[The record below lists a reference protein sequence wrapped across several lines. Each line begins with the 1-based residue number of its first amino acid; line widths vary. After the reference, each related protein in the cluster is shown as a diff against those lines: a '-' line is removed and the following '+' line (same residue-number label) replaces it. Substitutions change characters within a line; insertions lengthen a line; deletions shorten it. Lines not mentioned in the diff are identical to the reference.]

1 MRYRIKNMEI
11 LALLALAFFLCAIPL
26 FLGGVIVFFLAR
38 LGRGNLSKAS
48 AWQEVAAQLGLTYT
62 PGTIL
67 KYPCAAGAWNGRA
80 ARLFATVVGT
90 PGRGGSRTCTTIT
103 LSLNNSK
110 NAAFHL
116 LERNPLRHPSGLIL
130 NERAASENTRIG
142 DEAFDQRFRVHCQPP
157 EMARTIFSQAIRAHL
172 LDAPP
177 LQITLNANELR
188 FQQRFIEA
196 DTARLL
202 HLFEILRDLALSVEN
217 I

>member
-1 MRYRIKNMEI
+1 MEI
-11 LALLALAFFLCAIPL
+11 LALLLCAIPL
-26 FLGGVIVFFLAR
+26 FLGGVIVFVIAR

-48 AWQEVAAQLGLTYT
+48 TWQEAAAQMGLAYT

-67 KYPCAAGAWNGRA
+67 KYPCAAGTWNGRA

-110 NAAFHL
+110 NVAFHL
-116 LERNPLRHPSGLIL
+116 LERNPLRHPTGLIL
-130 NERAASENTRIG
+130 NERAASEPIRIG

-157 EMARTIFSQAIRAHL
+157 EVARNIFLQSSLPARL
-172 LDAPP
+172 MDAPP
-177 LQITLNANELR
+177 LQITLAGNELR

-196 DTARLL
+196 DKARLL